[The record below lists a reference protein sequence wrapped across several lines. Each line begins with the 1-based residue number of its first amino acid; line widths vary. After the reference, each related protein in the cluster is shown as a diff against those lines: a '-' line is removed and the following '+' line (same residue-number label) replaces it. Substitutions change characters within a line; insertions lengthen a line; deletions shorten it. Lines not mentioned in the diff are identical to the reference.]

1 MIDVSALKINVNNYF
16 EGFNLNSFA
25 RLSAFFIST
34 TYSNTS
40 STSPR
45 KNELNVLLIEYGF
58 SKTSSRVLAIAN
70 ILVIEFLKSSKEFA
84 TSCRSPSSFFSD
96 ERLESFPSFTGLWIF
111 GKKVIQRSP
120 TGVWMELNNQVD
132 FVYRN
137 LTIVK

>member
-84 TSCRSPSSFFSD
+84 TSCRSPSSFLVMKGSRAFHLSLVYGFS
-96 ERLESFPSFTGLWIF
+96 E
-111 GKKVIQRSP
+111 KRSSK
-120 TGVWMELNNQVD
+120 GVRQAYGWN
-132 FVYRN
+132 
-137 LTIVK
+137 